1 MFAASWQPILQ
12 PPPQSFLPPL
22 EKSSPEQP
30 HSVAPRQFSK
40 ITLNSLL
47 TLVWL
52 GCRYSHWLA
61 AASHSASHSAWSV
74 ACHAMKQ
81 PPLQVGFAH
90 PPNLV
95 VQQNPSSL
103 QAAVQAAR
111 SRSRSGV
118 GASAGG
124 DGQVPSPLAATGETR
139 RSIAKRCTAIW
150 FEVAA

>member
-30 HSVAPRQFSK
+30 HCVALRQFSK

-52 GCRYSHWLA
+52 GCRYSHWPA

-90 PPNLV
+90 PPDLV
-95 VQQNPSSL
+95 VQQPFL
-103 QAAVQAAR
+103 VAGR
-111 SRSRSGV
+111 
-118 GASAGG
+118 SAGG
-124 DGQVPSPLAATGETR
+124 AVEVEVGR
-139 RSIAKRCTAIW
+139 RRLGRWRRAGA
-150 FEVAA
+150 EPAGGHG